1 MPQELLQ
8 VKVRNPLIGILLV
21 LLLIAAGVWSYF
33 AVRWY
38 LGNTLAEYF
47 DPNESGLEVA
57 SRATTMAPNDPL
69 THWRRAEASLKNLPL
84 DRQFEA
90 IAEYE
95 KAVSLSPYDY
105 RYWMSLGTAYE
116 RAGETGKAEEAL
128 KRAVALAPSYSY
140 PHWFLGNL
148 LLRNARYD
156 EAFAELRLASAAD
169 AELLP
174 QQFNLI
180 WAIYSDDSEALKN
193 AVGPTSAARAEF
205 ALYLIS
211 QKQFEAGLRLWD
223 ALSNEEKKA
232 NKETAAGI
240 ITSLT
245 KDFRFHE
252 ALKVWNDIANEK
264 YRTEAGRVF
273 DGSFEEDVEY
283 GPEIVFG
290 WQVQDIPQ
298 MQIGIDPARSHSGA
312 RSLKLVFQ
320 ARSNLEAVH
329 VFQFVPV
336 QPRTEYDFE
345 CYVSTDKL
353 ETGSTPQIDIL
364 DPTDNSVLVSPATA
378 PRGTNNWNRVSLSFK
393 TGEKTEAVVIR
404 IMRVSCVKEDVP
416 VCPIFGSVWYDD
428 FSIKRRN

>member
-1 MPQELLQ
+1 MPQELIQ
-8 VKVRNPLIGILLV
+8 IRVRNPLIRILLV
-21 LLLIAAGVWSYF
+21 LLLIVAGVWSYF
-33 AVRWY
+33 AIRWY
-38 LGNTLAEYF
+38 LGNTFAEYF
-47 DPNESGLEVA
+47 DPNESNFEVA
-57 SRATTMAPNDPL
+57 QRALAMAPNDPL
-69 THWRRAEASLKNLPL
+69 THWRMAEVSLKNLPL
-84 DRQFEA
+84 DRQTEA

-116 RAGETGKAEEAL
+116 RAGETDKAEQAL
-128 KRAVALAPSYSY
+128 KRAVALAPSYTY

-169 AELLP
+169 SELQP
-174 QQFNLI
+174 QQFNLV
-180 WAIYSDDSEALKN
+180 WAIYGDDPEGLKN
-193 AVGPTSAARAEF
+193 AVGPTSEARSAF

-211 QKQFEAGLRLWD
+211 QKRFAEGLRLWD
-223 ALSNEEKKA
+223 ALSTEEKKA
-232 NKETAAGI
+232 NKETAGGI
-240 ITSLT
+240 ITSLM
-245 KDFRFHE
+245 KDFKFHD

-264 YRTEAGRVF
+264 YRTEVGRVF

-283 GPEIVFG
+283 GPAIVFG
-290 WQVQDIPQ
+290 WQVQNVPQ
-298 MQIGIDPARSHSGA
+298 MQVNIDPARSYGGM
-312 RSLKLVFQ
+312 RSLKLVYQ

-329 VFQFVPV
+329 VFEFVPV

-345 CYVSTDKL
+345 VYVSTDKL
-353 ETGSTPQIDIL
+353 ETGSAPQIDIL
-364 DPTDNSVLVSPATA
+364 DPTDNSVLVSPSMA
-378 PRGTNNWNRVSLSFK
+378 PRGTNNWNRVGLSFK

-404 IMRVSCVKEDVP
+404 IMRVSCVKEDTP

>member
-1 MPQELLQ
+1 MPHELVQ
-8 VKVRNPLIGILLV
+8 ISVRNPLIKLLLV
-21 LLLIAAGVWSYF
+21 LLLIVAGVWSYF
-33 AVRWY
+33 AGRWY
-38 LGNTLAEYF
+38 LGNTFAEYF
-47 DPNESGLEVA
+47 VPDESSFDVA
-57 SRATTMAPNDPL
+57 RRALAMAPSDAM
-69 THWRRAEASLKNLPL
+69 THWRMAEVSLKNLPL
-84 DRQFEA
+84 DRQNEA

-116 RAGETGKAEEAL
+116 RAGETDKAEQAL
-128 KRAVALAPSYSY
+128 KRAVTLAPAYAY

-169 AELLP
+169 AELEP

-180 WAIYSDDSEALKN
+180 WAIYSDDPEALKN
-193 AVGPTSAARAEF
+193 AVGPTSAARASF
-205 ALYLIS
+205 ALYLLS
-211 QKQFEAGLRLWD
+211 QKQFAEGLRLWD
-223 ALSNEEKKA
+223 VLSSEEKKA
-232 NKETAAGI
+232 NKETAAAM
-240 ITSLT
+240 ITSLS
-245 KDFRFHE
+245 KDFKFHD

-264 YRTEAGRVF
+264 YRTEVGRVF

-290 WQVQDIPQ
+290 WQVQNVPQ
-298 MQIGIDPARSHSGA
+298 MQVGIDPARSHGGM

-320 ARSNLEAVH
+320 VRSNLEAVH

-336 QPRTEYDFE
+336 QPRTEYEFE

-353 ETGSTPQIDIL
+353 ETGSTPQLDIL
-364 DPTDNSVLVSPATA
+364 DPTDNAVLISPTKA
-378 PRGTNNWNRVSLSFK
+378 PRGTTSWNRVNLSFK
-393 TGEKTEAVVIR
+393 TGEKTEAIVIR
-404 IMRVSCVKEDVP
+404 IMRVSCANENTP

-428 FSIKRRN
+428 FNIKPRN